1 MSTKDIY
8 SFRLDVHYKN
18 HHTNGQ
24 LTMYGN
30 ELLSIVPPKEG
41 GIDITYEVTPTEIIF
56 LGQEKEPCVANG
68 QSNNSIDID
77 KCLDKYIDSH
87 LNCTLPWQ
95 AMDGTGDHQAFCQYP
110 DEYDQY
116 VQLLYDEVYNF
127 DIQSISS
134 IANCIPSC
142 IRHEYF
148 LKHKE
153 TRQKTWENS
162 STIQFYFG
170 KYLFTV
176 KKQYYTYNF
185 QDFLADFGGYLGLLL
200 GYSILGFYDTLT
212 DIVNIAYA
220 KRWGRK
226 CVSV

>member
-1 MSTKDIY
+1 MKLTTPGRVEFKCEKSREEPLVKQI
-8 SFRLDVHYKN
+8 RL
-18 HHTNGQ
+18 T
-24 LTMYGN
+24 
-30 ELLSIVPPKEG
+30 
-41 GIDITYEVTPTEIIF
+41 
-56 LGQEKEPCVANG
+56 
-68 QSNNSIDID
+68 
-77 KCLDKYIDSH
+77 
-87 LNCTLPWQ
+87 
-95 AMDGTGDHQAFCQYP
+95 
-110 DEYDQY
+110 
-116 VQLLYDEVYNF
+116 VYNF

-153 TRQKTWENS
+153 TRQNKWENL

-212 DIVNIAYA
+212 DIANIAYS
-220 KRWGRK
+220 KRWGHK
-226 CVSV
+226 CVSA